1 MEFNKIRGD
10 ERAEYFAQYTSA
22 SLGRVKKLYLKWAR
36 LKGPL
41 SPECQQLNRLFSQ
54 CVDGNR
60 IKVPANL
67 EDPSEPPPDSPQFV
81 LDALHDAATS
91 AILTSVNQDAGDAE
105 YTRGVMDVLANRENL
120 AISEFELVQML
131 LKRCHKYGED
141 FNEYAESV
149 SYSALSDEQ
158 RAWLLNRLP
167 HTDYY
172 PKIVLNGLLQLDL
185 VQQTELQRFGLD
197 HPALHWRPVFKSQV
211 DRMGRFLNVTSRALE
226 LFHKKLIVLQADERL
241 TLMIYHPSKIER
253 QSEVQVDA
261 SVRVFALPR
270 SAGPDSAEY
279 RVTPTKVNYRVYC
292 DDGQFQLYEKKRA
305 NTFVY
310 LARAATNKA
319 LLRDGKGPTERR
331 KLQAQAV
338 QDGATFECRASV
350 ALDRISEPIKLHV
363 GRMNRAGIFA
373 AVRIILLSSKEAANG
388 LLMSSRRS
396 TPSATETSSPC
407 RYWTSGCITLTR
419 KKSFHFS
426 SRRQKHIASQPL
438 RTLIGTTSHRPQ

>member
-1 MEFNKIRGD
+1 MEFNKIGGD

-22 SLGRVKKLYLKWAR
+22 SLGSVKKLYLKWAR

-60 IKVPANL
+60 FKVPANL
-67 EDPSEPPPDSPQFV
+67 EDPSEPPPDSPPFV

-91 AILTSVNQDAGDAE
+91 AILTSVDQDLGDAE
-105 YTRGVMDVLANRENL
+105 YPRGVMDVLANRENL

-131 LKRCHKYGED
+131 LKRCDKYGED
-141 FNEYAESV
+141 FSEYADTI

-172 PKIVLNGLLQLDL
+172 PKLILNGLLQSDL

-241 TLMIYHPSKIER
+241 TLMIYIPSKIER

-270 SAGPDSAEY
+270 SSGSQSAQY
-279 RVTPTKVNYRVYC
+279 RVTPTKVTIASTAMTVRSSCTRRSVQIHLSTWRVHPRTKC
-292 DDGQFQLYEKKRA
+292 FCEM
-305 NTFVY
+305 
-310 LARAATNKA
+310 ARVPLN
-319 LLRDGKGPTERR
+319 
-331 KLQAQAV
+331 
-338 QDGATFECRASV
+338 
-350 ALDRISEPIKLHV
+350 
-363 GRMNRAGIFA
+363 AGSFRHRLCKM
-373 AVRIILLSSKEAANG
+373 VLLSNAEPVW
-388 LLMSSRRS
+388 R
-396 TPSATETSSPC
+396 
-407 RYWTSGCITLTR
+407 LTR
-419 KKSFHFS
+419 SV
-426 SRRQKHIASQPL
+426 RR
-438 RTLIGTTSHRPQ
+438 